1 MKLHIETHGA
11 GKELVLLHG
20 WGMHGGIWEGVQEQL
35 AQHFRLHVVDLP
47 GYGASSACE
56 PYTLTRLAEILA
68 GSFPGRVNVCGWSL
82 GGQVALTWAQ
92 QSPAQVERLV
102 LVGATP
108 CFTKRVCWENGIDPE
123 VFDIF
128 ARNLQQAYEATLKRF
143 LSLQAR
149 AGEDARQVMA
159 QLRANLFTRGRPSI
173 EVLRAGLRILQESDL
188 RDEIGLIT
196 QPVLLIHGEYDTL
209 APVAVAY
216 WLKDHLL
223 KARLEVV
230 PGSAHAP
237 FLSHRQDF
245 IKLLVGFLRG

>member
-1 MKLHIETHGA
+1 MKLHIDTHGT
-11 GKELVLLHG
+11 GKDLVLLHG

-35 AQHFRLHVVDLP
+35 AQYFRLHVVDLP
-47 GYGASSACE
+47 GYGASAVSE
-56 PYTLTRLAEILA
+56 PYTLQHLAETLA
-68 GSFPGRVNVCGWSL
+68 GAFSGRVNVCGWSL

-92 QSPAQVERLV
+92 QSPQQVEELV

-108 CFTKRVCWENGIDPE
+108 CFTRREGWVHGIEP
-123 VFDIF
+123 DIF
-128 ARNLQQAYEATLKRF
+128 DTFAFNLQQDYESTLKRF

-159 QLRANLFTRGRPSI
+159 QLRANLFTRGRPTI

-188 RDEIGLIT
+188 RDQIASVS

-209 APVAVAY
+209 APVAAAH
-216 WLKDHLL
+216 WLNEHLPQS
-223 KARLEVV
+223 KLEVV

-245 IKLLVGFLRG
+245 IKLLVDFLRG